1 MKQEERTAIFIRKS
15 VREKIKKV
23 ADKNKR
29 SVPAQLEWW
38 AEQDLLVNKK

>member
-1 MKQEERTAIFIRKS
+1 MNTQEERTAIFIKKS

-29 SVPAQLEWW
+29 SVPSQLEWW
-38 AEQDLLVNKK
+38 VENDDK